1 MVIFMRKN
9 IKSVIKICIGSIFSI
24 ICAIILFIIYS
35 SLLVHTD
42 LNENTIHITVL
53 IISLISIFFG
63 GIISSIKIKR
73 NGFINGSI
81 VGLTFMIVFNLLS
94 IIMVDGYNISIK
106 SIGFIIIAIII
117 GAIGGVIGLNTIWK
131 PEHKN

>member
-1 MVIFMRKN
+1 
-9 IKSVIKICIGSIFSI
+9 
-24 ICAIILFIIYS
+24 
-35 SLLVHTD
+35 
-42 LNENTIHITVL
+42 
-53 IISLISIFFG
+53 
-63 GIISSIKIKR
+63 
-73 NGFINGSI
+73 
-81 VGLTFMIVFNLLS
+81 MIVFNLLS